1 MLQTAFL
8 GRWSLSYDEE
18 MRSAFVLLL
27 HILAVPVFGQGDIR
41 SALMLD
47 EYRRREIL
55 NADPARNTP
64 AVIGAFQDERPLVR
78 QRAAIALREMDVA
91 EAVRLE
97 KEGGPHNDE
106 EYFASKGPR
115 PLVIDALALAASD
128 SDAKVREEAIRSL
141 VWVLRIRTWG
151 FHGEIR
157 WDRQPITPLT
167 LLGPP
172 VIPIL
177 ISEARSKDKRE
188 GRGLHQGMQV
198 CAVQVLA
205 QLRDKRILNLML
217 WVIDHEDGFLLNEAM
232 KAATEYDDPRVPRMI
247 AKNVWKQIG
256 DYGSPGEWALEKMQ
270 GRAVP
275 AMIAEYPRSPTDES
289 QSMLINLLG
298 NSRDPCAQSTLLAAL
313 RNRRIYV
320 ATAAANKLANF
331 PGAATEK
338 ALEQAIREGP
348 DLLKETSKQTL
359 EKLRAKS

>member
-1 MLQTAFL
+1 MRQTAFL
-8 GRWSLSYDEE
+8 KRWSLSYDEG

-27 HILAVPVFGQGDIR
+27 HILAVPVLGQGDIR
-41 SALMLD
+41 SVLMLD
-47 EYRRREIL
+47 EHRCREIL
-55 NADPARNTP
+55 NADSARNTP
-64 AVIGAFQDERPLVR
+64 AVIAAFQDERPIVR
-78 QRAAIALREMDVA
+78 QKAAIALREMDVA

-97 KEGGPHNDE
+97 KNGGPQNDE

-115 PLVIDALALAASD
+115 PLVVDALALAARD
-128 SDAKVREEAIRSL
+128 SDVKVREEAIRSL

-151 FHGEIR
+151 HHGEIG

-167 LLGPP
+167 LLGPL
-172 VIPIL
+172 VIPVL
-177 ISEARSKDKRE
+177 VSEARSKDETE
-188 GRGLHQGMQV
+188 GRGLHEGMQV

-205 QLRDKRILNLML
+205 QLRDKSILSLML

-232 KAATEYDDPRVPRMI
+232 KAATEYDDSRVPRMI
-247 AKNVWKQIG
+247 AKNIWKQIG
-256 DYGSPGEWALEKMQ
+256 GYGSPGEWALEKMQ

-298 NSRDPCAQSTLLAAL
+298 NSRDPRAQSTLLAAL

-320 ATAAANKLANF
+320 ATAAAQQLARF

-338 ALEQAIREGP
+338 ALERAIREGP
-348 DLLKETSKQTL
+348 DRLKEASKQTL
-359 EKLRAKS
+359 EELRGKN